1 MAIKLKEIKDD
12 AIIEIKVNKNF
23 YLMVK
28 AASMYLYQQMDKEK
42 IEEYLKDIGTKEY
55 KDLDELQRSFYVN
68 ALLLAEIEKQA
79 KESNQTVD
87 KEVLEPGDE
96 GYKPVNLD

>member
-1 MAIKLKEIKDD
+1 MAIKLKEIKDN

-28 AASMYLYQQMDKEK
+28 AASFYLYQLMDKEK
-42 IEEYLKDIGTKEY
+42 IEEYLKDIATKEY
-55 KDLDELQRSFYVN
+55 KDLDELQQSFYVN

-87 KEVLEPGDE
+87 KEILEPGDE

>member
-1 MAIKLKEIKDD
+1 MAITLKEIKDD
-12 AIIEIKVNKNF
+12 AIINIKVNKNF

-28 AASMYLYQQMDKEK
+28 AASFYLYQLMDKEK
-42 IEEYLKDIGTKEY
+42 IEDYLKDIATKEY